1 MSTTISIVPSSEDII
16 ENASELNMNPKP
28 KSRNIFTRIAHKI
41 QHTAS
46 NLASKTRSKAS
57 NTAHA
62 ATEKANEL
70 ANKAKSKMSNTAHA
84 ATDKASD
91 LVNKAKSQVSDTAH
105 AAADKA
111 SGVADKAKSQVS
123 QVAHS
128 TAGKAGNLANKASS
142 TVSNAAGQVYGNV
155 KDDLHYRR
163 NRAHYAEAIKKWAA
177 GAPQPSS
184 AERGEA
190 FKADLAQAETWIQ
203 QLPEKELQH
212 FTDGMSQYLESL
224 GFNID
229 WLVSERFPL
238 TPNLQHS
245 IGDAA
250 LLYSISAWHAQQ
262 ARPALNA
269 QLAYESWA
277 AAPEKHQAFGQQLFE
292 KLTAKKLVS
301 IPADIIFADDKARAK
316 SLVEMAKNAY
326 ALHPSDFNVILN
338 EIS

>member
-16 ENASELNMNPKP
+16 ENASELNMIPKP
-28 KSRNIFTRIAHKI
+28 KSRNIFTRIAHNI
-41 QHTAS
+41 QHTTS
-46 NLASKTRSKAS
+46 NLASKTRFKAS
-57 NTAHA
+57 HTAHA
-62 ATEKANEL
+62 ATEKANDL
-70 ANKAKSKMSNTAHA
+70 ATKAKAKVSNTAHA

-91 LVNKAKSQVSDTAH
+91 LVNKAKSQVSDTAQ

-123 QVAHS
+123 QVAHN
-128 TAGKAGNLANKASS
+128 TAGKASNLANKATS
-142 TVSNAAGQVYGNV
+142 TVSNTAGQVYGNV

-163 NRAHYAEAIKKWAA
+163 NRAHYAAAIKKWAA

-184 AERGEA
+184 AERWEA

-212 FTDGMSQYLESL
+212 FTDGMAQYLESL

-229 WLVSERFPL
+229 WLVTERFPL

-245 IGDAA
+245 ISDAA

-262 ARPALNA
+262 AQPALNA
-269 QLAYESWA
+269 QLAYEAWT
-277 AAPEKHQAFGQQLFE
+277 AAPEKHQAFGQQLYE

-301 IPADIIFADDKARAK
+301 IPSDIIFADDKARAK
-316 SLVEMAKNAY
+316 SLVEMAKHAY
-326 ALHPSDFNVILN
+326 ALHPSDFTVILN
-338 EIS
+338 EI